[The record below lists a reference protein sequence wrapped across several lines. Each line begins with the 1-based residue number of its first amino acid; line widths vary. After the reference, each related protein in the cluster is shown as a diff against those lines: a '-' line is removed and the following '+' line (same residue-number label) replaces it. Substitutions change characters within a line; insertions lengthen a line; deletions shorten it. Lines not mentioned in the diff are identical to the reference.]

1 MARTVAHACYASA
14 PNYDRIGTAK
24 LRALYLERQGA
35 SKDAEA
41 QAQSLGPAQLRSL
54 LWAGDFK
61 DAKLGTLTRNVF
73 LRQHEVKEFVA
84 EARSFIKELAPPNQ
98 GDVDTRS
105 VQEWP
110 DEGRKVAE
118 AVDPA
123 VHAEVIRM
131 FSRYFAPELA
141 FIFPLIVYRQNALG
155 LDFGTTRTWVM
166 FANGSNDASSGGN
179 GRPVGAVSWRIRR
192 SASQRICDQIGVDV
206 VVEPV
211 AEILFIAVWEDDREV
226 RYGGDLV
233 DAVTADAMRQ
243 GVRLLYVEI
252 GEEQPKAQR
261 FWGKNNGF
269 ERLLVRSRI
278 PTPPLME
285 DQHGETESGTATV
298 TADVRL
304 SDPQVRFL
312 DKVCFRFTDTQQW
325 IKKL

>member
-1 MARTVAHACYASA
+1 MY
-14 PNYDRIGTAK
+14 
-24 LRALYLERQGA
+24 
-35 SKDAEA
+35 
-41 QAQSLGPAQLRSL
+41 
-54 LWAGDFK
+54 
-61 DAKLGTLTRNVF
+61 
-73 LRQHEVKEFVA
+73 
-84 EARSFIKELAPPNQ
+84 
-98 GDVDTRS
+98 
-105 VQEWP
+105 
-110 DEGRKVAE
+110 
-118 AVDPA
+118 
-123 VHAEVIRM
+123 
-131 FSRYFAPELA
+131 SRYFAPELA

-166 FANGSNDASSGGN
+166 FANGSNGGPSGGS
-179 GRPVGAVSWRIRR
+179 GGGDGHPVGAVSWRIRR
-192 SASQRICDQIGVDV
+192 SACQKICDQVGVDV

-269 ERLLVRSRI
+269 ERLLVRPRV
-278 PTPPLME
+278 PTPPLTK
-285 DQHGETESGTATV
+285 DQQPEHCETEPGTTTV
-298 TADVRL
+298 TADATL